1 MSKGLERDKDKSGE
15 VSGEAIALVYTRED
29 NSKRMEKDEY
39 ICDIFWIE
47 SMSLADRLEAKRRER
62 WEST

>member
-1 MSKGLERDKDKSGE
+1 MERDKDKSGE

-47 SMSLADRLEAKRRER
+47 SVGLADRLEAKRRER
-62 WEST
+62 WGST

>member
-1 MSKGLERDKDKSGE
+1 MERDKDKSGE

-39 ICDIFWIE
+39 IRDIFWIE
-47 SMSLADRLEAKRRER
+47 SMGLADRLEAKRRER
-62 WEST
+62 WGST